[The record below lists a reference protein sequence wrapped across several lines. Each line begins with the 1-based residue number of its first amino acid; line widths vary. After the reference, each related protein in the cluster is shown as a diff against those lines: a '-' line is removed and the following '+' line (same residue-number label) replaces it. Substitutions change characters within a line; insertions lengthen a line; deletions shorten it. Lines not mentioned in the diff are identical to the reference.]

1 LSCVLDTCTIHPMKE
16 FCGEIIYTNA
26 DGDNVQSD
34 ICKHNTDEVT
44 EGYRAFLHANLDEWL
59 NKANGEGAFWVGDP
73 EYFRSWEKE

>member
-1 LSCVLDTCTIHPMKE
+1 MKE